1 MKIAVLPAIRG
12 NTLDALPCSVIFY
25 GHRTRA
31 QKGERSMDE
40 MNTNELNQFLE
51 NIAQIIELTFPND
64 ETAQK
69 SAEIVRQSKVK
80 A

>member
-1 MKIAVLPAIRG
+1 
-12 NTLDALPCSVIFY
+12 
-25 GHRTRA
+25 
-31 QKGERSMDE
+31 MDE
-40 MNTNELNQFLE
+40 MTSNELNQFLE

-69 SAEIVRQSKVK
+69 SADIVRKSKVK